1 MHSIHW
7 KFSLNYRFLYFL
19 PTITFVQ
26 EYFSK
31 DKGVSFVENW
41 SRVVKDIGS
50 FRFKRGENLEIFTD
64 MFPGFPKLDE
74 GYKVKLSK
82 VGDSF
87 LEVATFGDGTTFTTP
102 WKYDEEAPFLGMSQL
117 IKNKYQAK
125 NYKNLEEGKTV
136 ISLTNLL
143 LFFQLYPFLC

>member
-1 MHSIHW
+1 M
-7 KFSLNYRFLYFL
+7 
-19 PTITFVQ
+19 
-26 EYFSK
+26 
-31 DKGVSFVENW
+31 
-41 SRVVKDIGS
+41 
-50 FRFKRGENLEIFTD
+50 EIFTD

-102 WKYDEEAPFLGMSQL
+102 WKYDEEAPFLGISYL
-117 IKNKYQAK
+117 IPKNRYQ
-125 NYKNLEEGKTV
+125 EQI

-143 LFFQLYPFLC
+143 LFSQLYSIDMLQTVYF

>member
-1 MHSIHW
+1 M
-7 KFSLNYRFLYFL
+7 
-19 PTITFVQ
+19 
-26 EYFSK
+26 SK

-50 FRFKRGENLEIFTD
+50 FRFKRGENLEVFTD

-102 WKYDEEAPFLGMSQL
+102 WKYDEETPFLGISYL
-117 IKNKYQAK
+117 IQKIHIRQK
-125 NYKNLEEGKTV
+125 
-136 ISLTNLL
+136 III
-143 LFFQLYPFLC
+143 FQLRIVYISFN

>member
-1 MHSIHW
+1 M
-7 KFSLNYRFLYFL
+7 
-19 PTITFVQ
+19 
-26 EYFSK
+26 SK

-102 WKYDEEAPFLGMSQL
+102 WKYDEEAPFLGISYL
-117 IKNKYQAK
+117 IQKNTYQAK
-125 NYKNLEEGKTV
+125 

-143 LFFQLYPFLC
+143 LFSQLHSFFIC

>member
-1 MHSIHW
+1 M
-7 KFSLNYRFLYFL
+7 
-19 PTITFVQ
+19 
-26 EYFSK
+26 SK

-50 FRFKRGENLEIFTD
+50 FRFKRGENLEVFTD

-102 WKYDEEAPFLGMSQL
+102 WKYDEEAPFLGISYL
-117 IKNKYQAK
+117 IQINTYQAK
-125 NYKNLEEGKTV
+125 KFHLPIFYL
-136 ISLTNLL
+136 SLNCIH
-143 LFFQLYPFLC
+143 FLC

>member
-1 MHSIHW
+1 MHYIESM
-7 KFSLNYRFLYFL
+7 NYSFKLL

-82 VGDSF
+82 IGDSF

-102 WKYDEEAPFLGMSQL
+102 WKYDEEAPFLGISYL
-117 IKNKYQAK
+117 IHKNTYQAK
-125 NYKNLEEGKTV
+125 NY
-136 ISLTNLL
+136 TNLL
-143 LFFQLYPFLC
+143 LFSQLHYFFMLKTVYF

>member
-1 MHSIHW
+1 M
-7 KFSLNYRFLYFL
+7 
-19 PTITFVQ
+19 
-26 EYFSK
+26 SK

-102 WKYDEEAPFLGMSQL
+102 WKYDEEAPFLGISYLIQKKGKELSQ
-117 IKNKYQAK
+117 
-125 NYKNLEEGKTV
+125 NLDGVHQKLRLPWSFCFST
-136 ISLTNLL
+136 
-143 LFFQLYPFLC
+143 

>member
-1 MHSIHW
+1 M
-7 KFSLNYRFLYFL
+7 
-19 PTITFVQ
+19 
-26 EYFSK
+26 SK

-102 WKYDEEAPFLGMSQL
+102 WKYDEEAPFLGISYL
-117 IKNKYQAK
+117 IQKINIRKKYFTYQSFTFLSIVFIF
-125 NYKNLEEGKTV
+125 YMLKTV
-136 ISLTNLL
+136 Y
-143 LFFQLYPFLC
+143 F

>member
-1 MHSIHW
+1 MQIHF
-7 KFSLNYRFLYFL
+7 KSLNYRFLYFL

-102 WKYDEEAPFLGMSQL
+102 WKYDEEAPFLGISYL
-117 IKNKYQAK
+117 IQKNKEK
-125 NYKNLEEGKTV
+125 NYKKND
-136 ISLTNLL
+136 ISLTNILR
-143 LFFQLYPFLC
+143 FSQLYLSLC